1 MPNFIKESFL
11 NELKKRAGSLI
22 KLPNSNS
29 LFEVG
34 QGAVRIY
41 IRYSKVHGKG
51 AAFYGLRKD
60 DLHSLEGY
68 PSFIVFLWDN
78 QPEPLFLPY
87 GAYEQLLKNLEP
99 AADGQFK
106 VQIYINADSIEL
118 YMARVGRFNLE
129 GLSGWE
135 QLLRLIGK
143 STAKIIPELSHSQI
157 QSLVSAIG
165 CAKGYDIWVPLN
177 DRLKLDS
184 ELTRDMYYREILP
197 PSLSEI
203 ADILQEIDVIWLQRG
218 SNQIAGVFEVEHTTP
233 IYTALLRFNDVY
245 LVDPNSTKAFRII
258 ADEARR
264 PLFVRHLNRP
274 TFRSSGLNQICTF
287 LEYRNIYGS
296 LVSCGVQIG
305 RAHV

>member
-1 MPNFIKESFL
+1 M
-11 NELKKRAGSLI
+11 
-22 KLPNSNS
+22 
-29 LFEVG
+29 
-34 QGAVRIY
+34 
-41 IRYSKVHGKG
+41 
-51 AAFYGLRKD
+51 
-60 DLHSLEGY
+60 
-68 PSFIVFLWDN
+68 FLWDN

-87 GAYEQLLKNLEP
+87 GSYEQILKNSEP

-135 QLLRLIGK
+135 QLMQLIGK
-143 STAKIIPELSHSQI
+143 NTGKIIPELSHSQI
-157 QSLVSAIG
+157 QSLISAIG

-184 ELTRDMYYREILP
+184 ELTGDMFYREILP

-203 ADILQEIDVIWLQRG
+203 TDILQEIDVIWLQRG

-245 LVDPNSTKAFRII
+245 LVAPNSTKAFRII

-287 LEYRNIYGS
+287 LEYRNIYS
-296 LVSCGVQIG
+296 
-305 RAHV
+305 

>member
-1 MPNFIKESFL
+1 M
-11 NELKKRAGSLI
+11 
-22 KLPNSNS
+22 
-29 LFEVG
+29 
-34 QGAVRIY
+34 Q
-41 IRYSKVHGKG
+41 
-51 AAFYGLRKD
+51 
-60 DLHSLEGY
+60 
-68 PSFIVFLWDN
+68 
-78 QPEPLFLPY
+78 
-87 GAYEQLLKNLEP
+87 
-99 AADGQFK
+99 
-106 VQIYINADSIEL
+106 
-118 YMARVGRFNLE
+118 
-129 GLSGWE
+129 
-135 QLLRLIGK
+135 LIGK
-143 STAKIIPELSHSQI
+143 SAGKIIPELSHSQI

-287 LEYRNIYGS
+287 LEYRNIYSWFQRVCSSEKGS
-296 LVSCGVQIG
+296 N
-305 RAHV
+305 